1 MYFDVTYI
9 YFVLPALIIA
19 LIAQA
24 NVKSTYAKYSK
35 VSNMRLLT
43 AYDVARRMLDDND
56 LHDVQIERV
65 AGELTDHYDPRAK
78 VVRLSTSVYDST
90 SVAAIGVAAHEVG
103 HAIQY
108 SVGYLPIKLRM
119 AIIPVTRLGSNLA
132 FPLAILGII
141 LSKGFLIY
149 AGILLFVAVVIFQ
162 LVTLPVEF
170 NASTRAMKTLDERDI
185 LYGDEL
191 TGARKT
197 LTAAALTYVAALA
210 VAIGNLLRLLS
221 LTRRRR

>member
-35 VSNMRLLT
+35 ISNLRHLT
-43 AYDVARRMLDDND
+43 AYDVARSMLDNND
-56 LHDVQIERV
+56 LSDVQIERV

-108 SVGYLPIKLRM
+108 NVGYLPIKLRM

-141 LSKGFLIY
+141 LSNGFLIY
-149 AGILLFVAVVIFQ
+149 AGILLFITVVIFQ

-170 NASTRAMKTLDERDI
+170 NASRRAMKTLDERDI

>member
-35 VSNMRLLT
+35 ISNSRRLT
-43 AYDVARRMLDDND
+43 AYDVARSMLDNND
-56 LHDVQIERV
+56 LSDVQIERV

-149 AGILLFVAVVIFQ
+149 AGILLFITVVIFQ

-170 NASTRAMKTLDERDI
+170 NASRRAMKTLDERDI

>member
-35 VSNMRLLT
+35 ISNLRHLT
-43 AYDVARRMLDDND
+43 AYDVARSILDNND
-56 LHDVQIERV
+56 LSDVQIERV

-78 VVRLSTSVYDST
+78 IVRLSTSVYDST

-108 SVGYLPIKLRM
+108 NVGYLPIKLRM

-141 LSKGFLIY
+141 LSNGFLIY
-149 AGILLFVAVVIFQ
+149 AGILLFITVVIFQ

-170 NASTRAMKTLDERDI
+170 NASRRAMKTLDERDI

-197 LTAAALTYVAALA
+197 LTAAALTYVAALV

>member
-108 SVGYLPIKLRM
+108 SVGYIPIKLRM